1 LKILSWFNE
10 FKWILEDNGIEM
22 IHREVVV
29 VVDVVEVPDLEIRI
43 VVEGLWMGQ
52 VVEEEE

>member
-29 VVDVVEVPDLEIRI
+29 VDVEEVLDLEIRI